1 MEIHSNINHIL
12 GMFISNNNV
21 PNIIFHGPSGSGK
34 SRLLED
40 FIKKI
45 YKIRNVSNNDNI
57 LFKNCAKTNGIK
69 SIRDDIKM
77 FIKSNVCDNE
87 LGFSKTVVLDHADEL
102 TDDAQ
107 SVLRRCIEIYTNTR
121 FFILIEDYSR
131 LIDPI
136 ISRFCS
142 LYVGLPTIDGIR
154 WNLHEYKI
162 KMANKIVAPH
172 YSRRKVLANLI
183 NKCRKDDISILD
195 LSHKLYNMSYD
206 SDDIIRY
213 VMDTYDE
220 NPAIYREIINIRMI
234 TNRIPNERYIIWYML
249 NYSITFLKTI

>member
-1 MEIHSNINHIL
+1 MEIHSNINDIL
-12 GMFISNNNV
+12 DGFISNNNV

-34 SRLLED
+34 SRLLGD
-40 FIKKI
+40 FIRKI
-45 YKIRNVSNNDNI
+45 YKNGEKNRNNI

-77 FIKSNVCDNE
+77 FIKSNVSENE
-87 LGFSKTVVLDHADEL
+87 NGFSKTVVLDHADEL

-107 SVLRRCIEIYTNTR
+107 SVLRRCIEIYTSTR

-142 LYVGLPTIDGIR
+142 LYVGLPTIEGKR
-154 WNLHEYKI
+154 WNLHEYNI
-162 KMANKIVAPH
+162 RMANKFITPH
-172 YSRRKVLANLI
+172 YSRVKVLTNLI
-183 NKCRKDDISILD
+183 NKCGNDDISILD
-195 LSHKLYNMSYD
+195 LSHQLYNMSYD
-206 SDDIIRY
+206 SRDIVTYIMDRY
-213 VMDTYDE
+213 GDNHEVYK
-220 NPAIYREIINIRMI
+220 EIINMKMA
-234 TNRIPNERYIIWYML
+234 TNTIPNERYIMWYIL

>member
-1 MEIHSNINHIL
+1 MEIHSNINGIL
-12 GMFISNNNV
+12 DGFITNNNV
-21 PNIIFHGPSGSGK
+21 PNMILHGPSGSGK

-40 FIKKI
+40 FIRKI
-45 YKIRNVSNNDNI
+45 YKNDEKKRNNI

-77 FIKSNVCDNE
+77 FIKSNVSENE
-87 LGFSKTVVLDHADEL
+87 NGFSKTVVLDHADEL

-107 SVLRRCIEIYTNTR
+107 SVLRRCIEIYTSTR

-142 LYVGLPTIDGIR
+142 LYVGLPTIEGKR
-154 WNLHEYKI
+154 WNLHEYNI
-162 KMANKIVAPH
+162 RVANKLITPH
-172 YSRRKVLANLI
+172 YSRIKVLTNLI
-183 NKCRKDDISILD
+183 NKCGNDDISILD
-195 LSHKLYNMSYD
+195 LSHQLYNMSYD
-206 SDDIIRY
+206 SRDIVTYI
-213 VMDTYDE
+213 MDKYGDNHE
-220 NPAIYREIINIRMI
+220 VYKEIINMKMA
-234 TNRIPNERYIIWYML
+234 TNTIPNERYIMWYIL